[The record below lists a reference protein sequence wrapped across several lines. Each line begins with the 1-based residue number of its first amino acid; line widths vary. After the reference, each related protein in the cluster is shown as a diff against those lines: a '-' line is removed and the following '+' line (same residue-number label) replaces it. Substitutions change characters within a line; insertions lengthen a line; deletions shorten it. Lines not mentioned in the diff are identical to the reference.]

1 MTKPHTPLW
10 RKYGKMVFKVL
21 VKKWIKEIPL
31 IEEEKKKDRFT
42 TEEIKKRVIKAVVG
56 RERTIE
62 EERIRRRV
70 EKKEGEPTSQTI
82 IRRIKRVKG
91 VEEITI
97 GVNKLLKE
105 QFYNLKRKLKG
116 KTICIAVDAHR
127 TNS

>member
-10 RKYGKMVFKVL
+10 RKYGKM
-21 VKKWIKEIPL
+21 IPL